1 MGANNPHFH
10 KNMATYRCLQSGQTV
25 TFTQPQDIQSM
36 VGHQGYIR
44 IDIEEVE
51 NNDKQLVL
59 KPPTPV
65 KKSGRPRKVA
75 NV

>member
-1 MGANNPHFH
+1 
-10 KNMATYRCLQSGQTV
+10 MATYRCLQSGQTV
-25 TFTQPQDIQSM
+25 TFTQPQDIQRM
-36 VGHQGYIR
+36 VGHQGYVR

-59 KPPTPV
+59 APPTPI
-65 KKSGRPRKVA
+65 KKAGRPRKVA